1 MIFRSIKLIN
11 WRNFRKAEAELA
23 PRTFIVGA
31 NASGKSNLLDT
42 FRFLRDIAKK
52 GGGFEEAVDDR
63 GGVTKLRC
71 LSAGKVTNI
80 VIEVEAGDT
89 DLNKAPSWKYLL
101 EFNQDSA
108 RRPIIKSEVLFKEG
122 KELFRRPKPED
133 ESDRER
139 LSQTW
144 LQQVSKNKGF
154 REFVRFLKTVHY
166 SHLIPQLIRE
176 PNRVVPRTNDPF
188 GADFLDVMK
197 RTHSRIR
204 QARLKKIGETLKRA
218 VPQFEELVFDEESD
232 KPHLVIRYKHWRAY
246 GAWQREDQLSDG
258 TIRLIGLLWA
268 ILEGQGPLLL
278 EEPELSL
285 HTGVVRKLASLIYRA
300 QRVRRKGIR
309 QVLISTHSYE
319 LLDDPG
325 ITGAE
330 VLILKPTE
338 RGTEI
343 TTGKDDFVI
352 KTLLEQGATVA
363 NAAFPKTEPE
373 TVAQLGFG
381 W

>member
-1 MIFRSIKLIN
+1 MIFRSIKLTN

-89 DLNKAPSWKYLL
+89 DLNKAPSWKYRL
-101 EFNQDSA
+101 EFNQDRA
-108 RRPIIKSEVLFKEG
+108 RRPIIKSEVLFKGG

-133 ESDRER
+133 EDDRER

-188 GADFLDVMK
+188 GTDFLDVMK

-218 VPQFEELVFDEESD
+218 VPQFEELVFDEESE
-232 KPHLVIRYKHWRAY
+232 KPHLVIRYRHWRAY

-300 QRVRRKGIR
+300 QRVRRKGVR